1 MNVGSIGVTTI
12 TPSTAT
18 PAQTQPALEKPEE
31 MPTTKLPLGPAQNDN
46 KTPPPPGLGQ
56 IVDKTV

>member
-12 TPSTAT
+12 TPTTAT
-18 PAQTQPALEKPEE
+18 PAGNPALERPDEV
-31 MPTTKLPLGPAQNDN
+31 PGVKLPLTEAQNDN
-46 KTPPPPGLGQ
+46 KTPPPPGLGK

>member
-31 MPTTKLPLGPAQNDN
+31 VVGVKLPLGEAQNDN

>member
-12 TPSTAT
+12 TPTTAT
-18 PAQTQPALEKPEE
+18 PAHNTAPEKPDDVSAA
-31 MPTTKLPLGPAQNDN
+31 KLPLAEPQNDN
-46 KTPPPPGLGQ
+46 KTPPPPGMGQ

>member
-12 TPSTAT
+12 TPTTAT
-18 PAQTQPALEKPEE
+18 PAQNTAPERPEDVPAV
-31 MPTTKLPLGPAQNDN
+31 KLPFAEPQSDN
-46 KTPPPPGLGQ
+46 RTPPPPGLGQ